1 MSYLVSMVT
10 QTIYINN
17 KPNTNSKSFNMK
29 NNLNYLPLIRQVLI
43 FLHLLRNE
51 TYT

>member
-1 MSYLVSMVT
+1 MSYLVSMIT

-17 KPNTNSKSFNMK
+17 KTNSKSFKMK
-29 NNLNYLPLIRQVLI
+29 DNLNYLPLIRQVLI

-51 TYT
+51 AYK